1 MKLKRLVVID
11 ADSICYICS
20 KDTLEESLFLA
31 RELVN
36 NILNYTMAN
45 CYYLVLSESPYFRH
59 KIEPLY
65 KTRASTSLLFVAEIK
80 DFLRS
85 EFNAFN
91 IEGIEAD
98 DVLATIK
105 LNEHQFNY
113 VITLASIDKD
123 ILKGLPGRHFNY
135 KDFTYN
141 TVTEKEAKYHEAF
154 QLITGDTA
162 DTIKGI
168 PTFGAI
174 KAEQILSTADTEE
187 DYIPLVFKA
196 YIDYYVNKKKNSYI
210 VAIENFTKNYKL
222 VHLLRH
228 VDEYELLGLSRFNLP
243 KPNLL

>member
-31 RELVN
+31 KELVV
-36 NILNYTMAN
+36 NILNFTMAN

-65 KTRASTSLLFVAEIK
+65 KTRAATSLLFVNEIK
-80 DFLRS
+80 QFLRD
-85 EFNAFN
+85 EFNAFSV
-91 IEGIEAD
+91 EGIEAD

-105 LNEHQFNY
+105 ANEHQFNY
-113 VITLASIDKD
+113 LITLASIDKD
-123 ILKGLPGRHFNY
+123 ILKGISGRHFNY
-135 KDFTYN
+135 KDFTFV
-141 TVTEKEAKYHEAF
+141 TSTEKEAKYHEAY
-154 QLITGDTA
+154 QLIVGDTA

-168 PTFGAI
+168 PSFGKTA
-174 KAEQILSTADTEE
+174 AEKILGEANTEE
-187 DYIPLVFKA
+187 DYLPLVFKA
-196 YIDYYVNKKKNSYI
+196 YLNYYVNKKNNSYL

-222 VHLLRH
+222 VHLLRQI
-228 VDEYELLGLSRFNLP
+228 DEYELLGLSRFNLP